1 MVGWINQPCSTLG
14 PVARAAAE
22 QRGVVFFLA
31 DADVVH
37 HPFELAF
44 IDQRSDVGGFFD
56 ARTEAEFGGAGHQAL
71 DQPVVDRRVDDQAAG
86 GRAALAGGA
95 EGAPERAFDGQV
107 EIGVV
112 HDDFGVLAAAFQRHP
127 FARASAFGGDVL
139 AGFGRAGDRDQADF
153 GITAHRFADRRAAAL
168 HQVDDAAGHSGV
180 SKGADELGAAHGR
193 VGGRLE
199 DNGVAADQ
207 GVERFP
213 GGNGHGK
220 VPRRDQSAD
229 ADRLADGE
237 AELVGQFRRGRVAVE
252 ASAFAGGQFGHV
264 DGLLHVAAAFGDGLA
279 GLACDPLADGLF
291 ALGEDF
297 TGAAEDGRAGRR
309 RSAPPGGIGPGRR
322 LDGAIE
328 FGSRRVGRLADDL
341 ARIGGVARIN
351 RRGPIRPVPL
361 SVNEVQRFC
370 GGCHLID
377 SF

>member
-1 MVGWINQPCSTLG
+1 MNQPCSTLG
-14 PVARAAAE
+14 PVARAAAQ

-31 DADVVH
+31 DADIFAYS
-37 HPFELAF
+37 FELAF
-44 IDQRSDVGGFFD
+44 VDQRPHVGGFFD
-56 ARTEAEFGGAGHQAL
+56 ARTEAELSGAGRKPL
-71 DQPVVDRRVDDQAAG
+71 DQPVVDRLVDEQAAG

-127 FARASAFGGDVL
+127 FARASAFGGDAF
-139 AGFGRAGDRDQADF
+139 AGFGRAGDRNQADF

-168 HQVDDAAGHSGV
+168 HQVDDAAGYSGV
-180 SKGADELGAAHGR
+180 GKGADELGTAHRR

-199 DNGVAADQ
+199 DHRVAADQ
-207 GVERFP
+207 GVKRFP
-213 GGNGHGK
+213 GGDGHGE

-229 ADRLADGE
+229 ADRFADGE
-237 AELVGQFRRGRVAVE
+237 AEFVGQFRRGRVAVE
-252 ASAFAGGQFGHV
+252 PSAFAGSQFGHV

-279 GLACDPLADGLF
+279 GLAGDPLADGLL

-309 RSAPPGGIGPGRR
+309 RGAPPGGIGPRRR
-322 LDGAIE
+322 LHGAIE
-328 FGSRRVGRLADDL
+328 FGGRRVGRLANHL
-341 ARIGGVARIN
+341 ARIGGIARVN

-361 SVNEVQRFC
+361 SVNEVHRFC
-370 GGCHLID
+370 GGCHLIH